1 MPFYPCSVRHCTA
14 PDPANPGKVVNY
26 RCGIRTCRRRYEF
39 RFAVADKLACLADF
53 DPTVKL
59 SDSAVDGSVDLQKE
73 VVDEERMANNPQE
86 ADGNGKDTGD
96 GEADPPL
103 ADNSVGANSKQV

>member
-1 MPFYPCSVRHCTA
+1 MS
-14 PDPANPGKVVNY
+14 Y

-59 SDSAVDGSVDLQKE
+59 SSADSADGSVDLQKE
-73 VVDEERMANNPQE
+73 VVDEERMANNPQGDGPKE

-103 ADNSVGANSKQV
+103 ADNSVAANSKQV